1 MIKIIKKLLILYCFV
16 FATLSVKSTEIK
28 IVYKIDNEIIT
39 NIDLKNESNYLKTL
53 NKNLENISEDNLLET
68 ATQSLIR
75 EKIKKKEIDRVFQ
88 INYQEA
94 KNDKNIKNII
104 KNLYS
109 NLGFNNEDDFLI
121 YLNQNDVNY
130 NDLKN
135 KFVIEQM
142 WNQLIVNKY
151 NNVNQVKPR

>member
-39 NIDLKNESNYLKTL
+39 NIDLKNESNYLKIL

-109 NLGFNNEDDFLI
+109 NLGFNNEEDFLI

-130 NDLKN
+130 NDLK
-135 KFVIEQM
+135 IS
-142 WNQLIVNKY
+142 L
-151 NNVNQVKPR
+151 

>member
-16 FATLSVKSTEIK
+16 FATLNVKSTEIK

-75 EKIKKKEIDRVFQ
+75 EKIKKKR
-88 INYQEA
+88 
-94 KNDKNIKNII
+94 
-104 KNLYS
+104 
-109 NLGFNNEDDFLI
+109 
-121 YLNQNDVNY
+121 
-130 NDLKN
+130 
-135 KFVIEQM
+135 
-142 WNQLIVNKY
+142 
-151 NNVNQVKPR
+151 